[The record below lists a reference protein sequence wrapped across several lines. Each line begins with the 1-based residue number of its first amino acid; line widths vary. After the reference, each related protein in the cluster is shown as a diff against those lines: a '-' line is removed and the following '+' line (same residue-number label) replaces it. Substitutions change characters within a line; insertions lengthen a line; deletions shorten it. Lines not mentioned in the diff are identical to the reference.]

1 MRKVQECYSEY
12 AEVFHRCSLP
22 ARTSISFDKEQ
33 EMLNYVDK
41 SAKNIIKV
49 LGISLRPIYT
59 LFVYLVYI
67 IINAIIVSIVRLI
80 CGIKHCVEKKSS
92 VS

>member
-1 MRKVQECYSEY
+1 MFFYRGDS
-12 AEVFHRCSLP
+12 APILP
-22 ARTSISFDKEQ
+22 EISKFFA
-33 EMLNYVDK
+33 N
-41 SAKNIIKV
+41 IKV

-92 VS
+92 ES